1 MSKVSKEEFISSL
14 SAFIGDNSSDEAI
27 KLLEDA
33 SDTIESETDVSKYL
47 TEIDELKN
55 KIVETENTWREK
67 YKSRFTDYTPS
78 VGNTEVN
85 ETVDT
90 PAANNEEEVI
100 IPTDEEIADMF

>member
-1 MSKVSKEEFISSL
+1 MAKVSKEEFISSL
-14 SAFIGDNSSDEAI
+14 SAFIGDNSTDEAL

-33 SDTIESETDVSKYL
+33 SDTIESDPDVSKYL

-78 VGNTEVN
+78 VGNTEVSD
-85 ETVDT
+85 TVDT
-90 PAANNEEEVI
+90 PAANDEEEVI

>member
-1 MSKVSKEEFISSL
+1 MAKVSKEEFISSL

-33 SDTIESETDVSKYL
+33 SDTIENETDVSKYL

-78 VGNTEVN
+78 VGNTEVS

-90 PAANNEEEVI
+90 PAANNEEDVI

>member
-85 ETVDT
+85 DVVDT
-90 PAANNEEEVI
+90 PAANNEEDVI
-100 IPTDEEIADMF
+100 IPTDDEIADMF

>member
-1 MSKVSKEEFISSL
+1 MAKVSKEEFISSL
-14 SAFIGDNSSDEAI
+14 SAFIGDNSTDEAL

-78 VGNTEVN
+78 VGNIEVSD
-85 ETVDT
+85 TVDT
-90 PAANNEEEVI
+90 PAENNEEDVI